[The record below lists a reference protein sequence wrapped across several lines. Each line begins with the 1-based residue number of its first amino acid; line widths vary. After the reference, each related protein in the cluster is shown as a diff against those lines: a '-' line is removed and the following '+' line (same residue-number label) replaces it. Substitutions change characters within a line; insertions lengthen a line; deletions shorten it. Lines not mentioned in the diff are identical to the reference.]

1 MNPEDILRRIPWI
14 EKASNEIDFK
24 SLNNHWGKVKRR
36 VVERREE
43 RRDVK
48 SSKEA
53 SKKVTLRL
61 HKKLIQRGGTP
72 NLNAN
77 FYAKAYLHT

>member
-1 MNPEDILRRIPWI
+1 MNPEEILRRIPWI

-24 SLNNHWGKVKRR
+24 SLNYHWGKVKRR
-36 VVERREE
+36 VVERRDE
-43 RRDVK
+43 K

-61 HKKLIQRGGTP
+61 HKILIQRGVTP

-77 FYAKAYLHT
+77 FYAKAYLHA